1 MFFGG
6 LKKIFIEK
14 TIRKRFQLKIFR
26 NNKVSFHDL
35 KKKNI
40 KISEDCKIYSTQLAG
55 KIEVGIGTEINNSI
69 IKGTVVIG
77 NYSSING
84 PTTFI
89 TSKHNQIRIGNFTS
103 IARNVTIIEFNHNL
117 KKLSTSFLGKKLG
130 GHASLN
136 DTWSK
141 GPIEIG
147 SDVWIGTG
155 SSVLSGVHIGNGAV
169 IGANSIVNTDV
180 PDYAIVAGNP
190 AKIIRYRFSEDII
203 DRLKDIEWYNL
214 DLDTLRKFPDILDT
228 EINMAVLEE
237 FRKGLQ
243 QLNVKKDKVAL

>member
-1 MFFGG
+1 MFIHS
-6 LKKIFIEK
+6 LKKMLIEK
-14 TIRKRFQLKIFR
+14 TIRKKYRLKIFK
-26 NNKVSFHDL
+26 NNKLAFHDL
-35 KKKNI
+35 KKGNL
-40 KISEDCKIYSTQLAG
+40 KISEGCKIYNTQLAG
-55 KIEVGIGTEINNSI
+55 KIEIGIGTEINYSI

-77 NYSSING
+77 NYTSING

-103 IARNVTIIEFNHNL
+103 IARNVNIIEFNHNL

-130 GHASLN
+130 GHSSLN

-147 SDVWIGTG
+147 NDVWIGTG

-190 AKIIRYRFSEDII
+190 AKIIRHRFSEDII
-203 DRLKDIEWYNL
+203 DRLNEIEWYNL
-214 DLDTLRKFPDILDT
+214 DLDTLRNFPDILEL
-228 EINMAVLEE
+228 EINIRVLEK

-243 QLNVKKDKVAL
+243 QLNVQKVKSTL